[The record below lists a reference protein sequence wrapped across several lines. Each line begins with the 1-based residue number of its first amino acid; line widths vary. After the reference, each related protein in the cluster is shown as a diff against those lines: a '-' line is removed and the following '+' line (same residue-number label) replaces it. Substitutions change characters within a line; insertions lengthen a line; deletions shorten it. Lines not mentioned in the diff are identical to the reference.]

1 MKVLPIHEHIFEIRG
16 KKVML
21 DFDLATLYEM
31 ETKVLKQAVRRNLDR
46 FPEDFMFQLSENEW
60 NKVLRSQIV
69 TLENPG
75 KGKYPKYLPF
85 AFTGHNVITQFQH
98 IH

>member
-21 DFDLATLYEM
+21 DFDLAELYEM
-31 ETKVLKQAVRRNLDR
+31 ETKYLKRAVRGNLER
-46 FPEDFMFQLSENEW
+46 FPEDFMFQLTENEW
-60 NKVLRSQIV
+60 NEVLRCNFS
-69 TLENPG
+69 TLKTGSG
-75 KGKYPKYLPF
+75 KQPKYLPF
-85 AFTGHNVITQFQH
+85 AFTEHNVITQFQH